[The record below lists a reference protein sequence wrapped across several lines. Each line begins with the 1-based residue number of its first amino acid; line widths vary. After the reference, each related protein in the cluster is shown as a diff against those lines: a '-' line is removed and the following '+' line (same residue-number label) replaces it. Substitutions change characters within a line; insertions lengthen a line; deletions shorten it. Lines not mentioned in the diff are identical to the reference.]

1 MRRIRIGPY
10 GSALLAAAL
19 FGAGFPLSKTLL
31 KDLQPLALAGLLYLA
46 SGLGLGL
53 IRFFIRRS
61 RPEGEASLKKSDLG
75 WLLGVI
81 VAGGVAG
88 PVLLLFGLSRS
99 SAHVSALLVNTETLF
114 TVLLALLFFGDF
126 LLRREVIGAVILFVG
141 ATLVAWAGPGTSG
154 SSSWKGPLLLLGAGL
169 AWGLDNNFS
178 QRLSGKDPLQVGSLK
193 GLIAGLVNL
202 ALAWATEGLPHVHA
216 KTIAF
221 AMIVGL
227 LSYGLSIVLFMT
239 ALRHL
244 GAARTS
250 SLFATAPA
258 MAIVL
263 SWAFLGEVPGAL
275 TLAGA
280 GLMIP
285 GAWLLIRS
293 GHAHRHEHEAIEH
306 EHRHTHDEHHRHDH
320 QGGEGSEPHSHRHRH
335 ENLVHDHPHAA
346 DLHHRH
352 FHT

>member
-1 MRRIRIGPY
+1 MSRLRVSPPAI
-10 GSALLAAAL
+10 ALLAAAL
-19 FGAGFPLSKTLL
+19 FGAGFPLSKLL
-31 KDLQPLALAGLLYLA
+31 LEDLKPLTLAGLLYLG

-53 IRFFIRRS
+53 VRGIVRRS
-61 RPEGEASLKKSDLG
+61 RPGGEAPLKKSDLG
-75 WLLGVI
+75 WLLGV
-81 VAGGVAG
+81 VLAGGVAG

-99 SAHVSALLVNTETLF
+99 SAHVSALLANTETLF

-126 LLRREVIGAVILFVG
+126 LLRREALGSAILFAG
-141 ATLVAWAGPGTSG
+141 ATLVAWAGSAASG
-154 SSSWKGPLLLLGAGL
+154 SSSWSGPLLLLGAGL

-178 QRLSGKDPLQVGSLK
+178 QRLSGRDPFQVASLK
-193 GLIAGLVNL
+193 GLIAGVVNL
-202 ALAWATEGLPHVHA
+202 ALAWGTEGLPPVHA

-221 AMIVGL
+221 ALAVGL

-250 SLFATAPA
+250 SLFATSPV
-258 MAIVL
+258 MAIGL
-263 SWAFLGEVPGAL
+263 SWALLGEIPGAL

-280 GLMIP
+280 GLMLP

-293 GHAHRHEHEAIEH
+293 DHSHRHAHEAIEH
-306 EHRHTHDEHHRHDH
+306 EHRHIHDEHHRHPH
-320 QGGEGSEPHSHRHRH
+320 EGGEGPEPHSHPHRH
-335 ENLVHDHPHAA
+335 EPLVHDHSHAA

-352 FHT
+352 PHS